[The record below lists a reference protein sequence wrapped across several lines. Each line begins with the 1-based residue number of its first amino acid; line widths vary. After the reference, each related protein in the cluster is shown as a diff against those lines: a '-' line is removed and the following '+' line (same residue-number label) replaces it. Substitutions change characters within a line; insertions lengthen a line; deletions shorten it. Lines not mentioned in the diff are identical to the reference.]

1 MYRNLP
7 NPDLII
13 MSPDTVEVPEDP
25 GTLYALSGALVKKAG
40 LQNFDN
46 IIRYVRRMPAEFSV
60 LTVKDAINK
69 NKDLTNTR
77 SFIEWAAEHSDVF
90 I

>member
-1 MYRNLP
+1 
-7 NPDLII
+7 

-40 LQNFDN
+40 PQNFTN
-46 IIRYVRRMPAEFSV
+46 IIRYVNRMPAEFSV
-60 LTVKDAINK
+60 LTVKDAVNRDK
-69 NKDLTNTR
+69 NLTNTR
-77 SFIEWAAEHSDVF
+77 SFIEWAKEHSDVL